1 MTRRASRIAML
12 GALAFALTACVSTTA
27 TRLGQGQI
35 RPAISPDSVV
45 IHLKAAGIPGRY
57 QQVALLNSSG
67 NVDYTN
73 EQQMYSSTR
82 KKAAELDA
90 NGVILDATNESGTG
104 AKIAQALFGVS
115 ANRKGKAVAIYVFER
130 DTVPAQS

>member
-12 GALAFALTACVSTTA
+12 GIFVSTLSACVTTTA
-27 TRLGQGQI
+27 TRLGQGQV

-45 IHLKAAGIPGRY
+45 IYLKAADVPGRY
-57 QQVALLNSSG
+57 EQVALLNSSG

-73 EQQMYSSTR
+73 EQQMYSSMR
-82 KKAAELDA
+82 KKAAELGA
-90 NGVILDATNESGTG
+90 NGVILDATNDPGTG

-115 ANRKGKAVAIYVFER
+115 ANRKGKAVAIFVFR
-130 DTVPAQS
+130 HDTVSVQP